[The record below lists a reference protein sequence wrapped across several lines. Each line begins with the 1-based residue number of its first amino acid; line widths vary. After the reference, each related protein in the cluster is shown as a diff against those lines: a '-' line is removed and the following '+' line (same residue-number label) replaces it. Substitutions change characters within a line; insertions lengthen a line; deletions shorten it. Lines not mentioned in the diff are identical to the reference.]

1 MRNDDRLQSVQVTP
15 TVTPSVDARSNVI
28 KKEPM
33 LPTLV
38 YTARPTA
45 AAFSTSS
52 NNLQTATAASRLI
65 NQVSSQSTTN
75 RVLTTARIARVS
87 KTSPFLRSEFI
98 YH

>member
-1 MRNDDRLQSVQVTP
+1 MDDDRLRFLQVTP

-38 YTARPTA
+38 YTARPA
-45 AAFSTSS
+45 SAAFNASS
-52 NNLQTATAASRLI
+52 NNLQTATATSRLI

-87 KTSPFLRSEFI
+87 KTFPS
-98 YH
+98 

>member
-38 YTARPTA
+38 YTARPA
-45 AAFSTSS
+45 AAFNTSS
-52 NNLQTATAASRLI
+52 NSLQSATAASRLI

-87 KTSPFLRSEFI
+87 KNFPST
-98 YH
+98 

>member
-1 MRNDDRLQSVQVTP
+1 MDDDRLRFWQVSP

-33 LPTLV
+33 LPTTLV
-38 YTARPTA
+38 YTARP
-45 AAFSTSS
+45 AFNASS

-87 KTSPFLRSEFI
+87 KTFPSSK
-98 YH
+98 